1 VRARRIAFALLGAL
15 ILWTGGT
22 PVAAQDLR
30 PLLERVA
37 SAWHRGDVGGISAL
51 SARAGVSLDVDGRSV
66 GPLGARQTAAVLR
79 RMFEDRESVAAQVHT
94 IRELGGEPT
103 RAFGEITWST
113 RARGTTIPE
122 RATIFVALVRE
133 ENGWR
138 VTEIRLLQ

>member
-1 VRARRIAFALLGAL
+1 VKARRVALPLLSAL
-15 ILWTGGT
+15 ILWTGST
-22 PVAAQDLR
+22 PAAGQDLR

-37 SAWHRGDVGGISAL
+37 TAWHRGDVGRISAL

-66 GPLGARQTAAVLR
+66 GPLGTRQTAAVLR
-79 RMFEDRESVAAQVHT
+79 RLFEDRESVGTSVHT
-94 IRELGGEPT
+94 IREVGGEPT